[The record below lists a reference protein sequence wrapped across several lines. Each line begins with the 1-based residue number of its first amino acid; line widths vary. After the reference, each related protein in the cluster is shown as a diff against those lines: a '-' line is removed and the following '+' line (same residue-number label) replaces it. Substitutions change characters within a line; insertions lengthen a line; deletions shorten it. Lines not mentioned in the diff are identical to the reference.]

1 MAASTAKEHR
11 SPYAPALGLR
21 LLLLAGLSILLQY
34 VDHRNNHLDTVRKA
48 IGATVYPLRVIVD
61 APVSAWRW
69 FDETTTSRNDLQIEN
84 ERLKTER
91 LLTQARLQR
100 YAALEAENARLR
112 AMLEARSQ
120 VRAQVRVAEIM
131 SVSANPFRH
140 FMVVDK
146 GTTDGVYA
154 GQAIVDA
161 DGVVGQ
167 VIEAG
172 VASSQCLL
180 ISDPGHDL
188 PVEVNRNGLRT
199 IARGTGEYD
208 SLDLPFLPN
217 NADIEPGDLLVT
229 SGLGGAFPAGYP
241 VAVVE
246 TVTRLP
252 QEPFAS
258 VTARPSAALN
268 RVREIML
275 IWTEPEEEEPE
286 ASEAADVARP
296 EEDAGGGNETTG
308 EETDAVED
316 TPADEPEASEP
327 EPEPESDGED
337 GEAGE
342 LPADVTGGD
351 ND

>member
-1 MAASTAKEHR
+1 MAVAKSKEHR
-11 SPYAPALGLR
+11 SPYSPAIGLR

-34 VDHRNNHLDTVRKA
+34 IDHRDNHLDTLRKA
-48 IGATVYPLRVIVD
+48 IGATVYPLRIVVD
-61 APVSAWRW
+61 APVSAWQW
-69 FDETTTSRNDLQIEN
+69 IGETTTSRNQLQIEN
-84 ERLKTER
+84 SRLKTER

-112 AMLEARSQ
+112 AMLEARNQ

-154 GQAIVDA
+154 GQPIVDA

-217 NADIEPGDLLVT
+217 NADIEAGDLLVT

-252 QEPFAS
+252 QEPFAA

-268 RVREIML
+268 QIREIML
-275 IWTEPEEEEPE
+275 IWTDEQEAVPAAGETPAPLDDRSSEDDAPAPE
-286 ASEAADVARP
+286 AAADEQP
-296 EEDAGGGNETTG
+296 EPGTGDAG
-308 EETDAVED
+308 
-316 TPADEPEASEP
+316 ADDE
-327 EPEPESDGED
+327 
-337 GEAGE
+337 
-342 LPADVTGGD
+342 
-351 ND
+351 

>member
-1 MAASTAKEHR
+1 MAAAKSDTHR
-11 SPYAPALGLR
+11 SPNTPALGLR
-21 LLLLAGLSILLQY
+21 FLMLAALSIVLLAF
-34 VDHRNNHLDTVRKA
+34 DHENNHLEAVRKT
-48 IGATVYPLRVIVD
+48 IGATVYPLRVVVD

-69 FDETTTSRNDLQIEN
+69 LQDTTANRNALRLEN
-84 ERLKTER
+84 GRLKAER

-100 YAALEAENARLR
+100 FAALEAENARLR
-112 AMLEARSQ
+112 AMLEAREQ
-120 VRAQVRVAEIM
+120 VRDRVRVAEVM

-140 FMVVDK
+140 VLVIDK
-146 GTTDGVYA
+146 GTHDGVFG

-172 VASSQCLL
+172 VLSSECLL

-199 IARGTGEYD
+199 IARGTGEYNR
-208 SLDLPFLPN
+208 LDLPFLPN

-246 TVTRLP
+246 SVTRIP

-258 VTARPSAALN
+258 VSAIPTAALN
-268 RVREIML
+268 QVREIML
-275 IWTEPEEEEPE
+275 IWSAEQIPGEITQDSTS
-286 ASEAADVARP
+286 A
-296 EEDAGGGNETTG
+296 TTG
-308 EETDAVED
+308 ADAEGQPGSDESAPTGDEDET
-316 TPADEPEASEP
+316 
-327 EPEPESDGED
+327 GE
-337 GEAGE
+337 
-342 LPADVTGGD
+342 
-351 ND
+351 